1 LAIFLLIVT
10 AKLAS
15 MEISPDVAVKAA
27 VHPAFFIE
35 QDGVPQSLTSM
46 NEEKKRVIGK
56 TTVEDPAAEL
66 NMRTYFPG

>member
-1 LAIFLLIVT
+1 MV
-10 AKLAS
+10 
-15 MEISPDVAVKAA
+15 ISPEGAVYAA
-27 VHPAFFIE
+27 MHPAFFIE
-35 QDGVPQSLTSM
+35 QDGAPQSFTSM